1 MTRNEEIPND
11 SADPHRMPA
20 AGYGCDAYD
29 PIVPAAVD
37 ADALADMRAYSS
49 LKEKRKKAKR
59 KKAITIAI
67 VCTVLVIA
75 VAGGLT
81 WFFASSAAGPTD
93 DAPLPTALV
102 ERGTFSDAVSASG
115 KLTPVSSVSATP
127 EVDGLVGEVLV
138 SEGDTVTAGQTLY
151 TIVNDDLD
159 KAVVQAQQGI
169 NEASNGVSQA
179 QLAVDEA
186 YRSKQAGINAAASAS
201 AVADEADAAG
211 GSAAPTFD
219 VAQADSAIKQAEL
232 SLASAQTALVNAQSA
247 YDDAVAK
254 AEKRTVVAAIDGSV
268 VSVNIEPGK
277 ALANASGAASPMQ
290 IADLSQMTVSVEVNE
305 IDILKIEAGQEAVL
319 TFSAIPD
326 LSLTGTVSRIAT
338 MNTGASDGASM
349 GYTGTVTYAVD
360 LLITEPDPRLKPGMT
375 AKASIE
381 SQKIENAL
389 MVPVS
394 AVQTMSATEGFV
406 YVVDPEDP
414 ANMEERAVEI
424 LASNGLTMAVK
435 GSLAEGDEIMMVGDV
450 GASGSM
456 GYGADAGGSA
466 SGSME
471 ATAETVVG

>member
-1 MTRNEEIPND
+1 MAYTDEIPND
-11 SADPHRMPA
+11 SAGPNRVPN
-20 AGYGCDAYD
+20 AGYGYNAYD

-49 LKEKRKKAKR
+49 LKDKRKKAKR
-59 KKAITIAI
+59 KKAITVAV

-81 WFFASSAAGPTD
+81 WFFASSATGPTD
-93 DAPLPTALV
+93 DAPLPTAFV

-201 AVADEADAAG
+201 AAADEAREAG
-211 GSAAPTFD
+211 GSAGAPTFD

-232 SLASAQTALVNAQSA
+232 SLASAQTALANAQSA

-277 ALANASGAASPMQ
+277 ALANASGATSPMQ

-305 IDILKIEAGQEAVL
+305 IDILKIEAGQEATL

-326 LSLTGTVSRIAT
+326 LALTGTVSRIAT
-338 MNTGASDGASM
+338 MNTGASDGANM
-349 GYTGTVTYAVD
+349 GYTGTVTYTVD

-389 MVPVS
+389 MIPVS
-394 AVQTMSATEGFV
+394 AVQTMSAAEGFV
-406 YVVDPEDP
+406 YVIDPEDP
-414 ANMEERAVEI
+414 TNVEERAVEI
-424 LASNGLTMAVK
+424 LASNGLTAAVK
-435 GSLAEGDEIMMVGDV
+435 GYLAEGDEIMLVGDM

-456 GYGADAGGSA
+456 GYGADAGGA
-466 SGSME
+466 TGSTGV
-471 ATAETVVG
+471 TAEAVVG